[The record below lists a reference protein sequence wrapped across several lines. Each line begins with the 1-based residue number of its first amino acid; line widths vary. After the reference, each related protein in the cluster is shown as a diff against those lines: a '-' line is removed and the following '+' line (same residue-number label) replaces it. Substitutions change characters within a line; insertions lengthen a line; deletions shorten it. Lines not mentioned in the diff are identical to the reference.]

1 MPHAL
6 VPYGFVGGCP
16 SYKTVRWPKLLY
28 NLDDLPI
35 YLKEI
40 ILGHLL
46 GDGCI
51 KASNGRNARLVLR
64 QGLINFSYFMYL
76 WRIMW
81 PLKNSLEIGIH
92 KTGYITIDG
101 VPGKS

>member
-1 MPHAL
+1 LPHAL

-40 ILGHLL
+40 I
-46 GDGCI
+46 
-51 KASNGRNARLVLR
+51 
-64 QGLINFSYFMYL
+64 
-76 WRIMW
+76 
-81 PLKNSLEIGIH
+81 
-92 KTGYITIDG
+92 
-101 VPGKS
+101 